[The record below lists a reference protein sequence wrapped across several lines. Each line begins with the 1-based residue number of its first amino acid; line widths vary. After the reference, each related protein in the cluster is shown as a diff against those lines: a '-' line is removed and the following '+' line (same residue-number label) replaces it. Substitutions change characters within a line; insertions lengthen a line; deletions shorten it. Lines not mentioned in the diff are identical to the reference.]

1 MVFGIRGAGELAVK
15 PTGAQV
21 ALWERFKQVAKRADL
36 EIRANKLRAVNLALG
51 VQFAKRKGIPLNVDA
66 AGLLEQVKRI
76 DAKNERL
83 KNVIMAVELE
93 ELGLRFVNNDID
105 IMAHP
110 GTSPDLVAKYQL
122 SGWPIIVAGIVVVT
136 VVIGWLAALRQ
147 QNAELESKLSASIDD
162 VDALLCGDP
171 GSDNCKE
178 WNQIKAQNRYD
189 ERESM
194 IAMLGQAAKNFPD
207 TVKKI
212 ASIGLAI
219 VIPLA
224 IIYMAAVMDHR

>member
-1 MVFGIRGAGELAVK
+1 VVFDDDGAGELTLK
-15 PTGAQV
+15 PTAAQV

-36 EIRANKLRAVNLALG
+36 EIRANKLRAVNLVLG
-51 VQFAKRKGIPLNVDA
+51 VQFAARKQIPLNFDVT
-66 AGLLEQVKRI
+66 GLLEQMKRV

-110 GTSPDLVAKYQL
+110 GTNPDVVAKYQL
-122 SGWPIIVAGIVVVT
+122 SGWPIIVAGIVVAT

-171 GSDNCKE
+171 GSDTCKE
-178 WNQIKAQNRYD
+178 WNQIKAQNKYD
-189 ERESM
+189 ERENM
-194 IAMLGQAAKNFPD
+194 IDTLGKAAENFPD

-212 ASIGLAI
+212 ASIGLTVI
-219 VIPLA
+219 IPLA
-224 IIYMAAVMDHR
+224 IIYLAAAMDRR